1 MGGVGHHLV
10 HVHVVAGAGAQDHT
24 LRHSPG
30 AEALAAQRAVNDR
43 DIRSQIKKRLGHR
56 FQLCGD
62 GGAGQLDVAGAA
74 GPDDDHLA
82 QRRGDTGGHEYF
94 LGNIAQTQ
102 HILRRGDEGALPDK
116 DAGLF
121 RAGDNIGGFA
131 VTADGGQT
139 QRSL

>member
-1 MGGVGHHLV
+1 M
-10 HVHVVAGAGAQDHT
+10 
-24 LRHSPG
+24 
-30 AEALAAQRAVNDR
+30 
-43 DIRSQIKKRLGHR
+43 GHR
-56 FQLCGD
+56 FELCGD
-62 GGAGQLDVAGAA
+62 GGTGQLDVAGAA